1 MWHVLTFFLAA
12 CGLGLGMLLLLEAG
26 RRIGI
31 WRRRKN
37 PQAADKEGG
46 AVEAAI
52 FGLMGLLI
60 AFTFSGAASRFD
72 ERRHLVVQEAN
83 MIGTFYL
90 RLDLLPADSQKILRE
105 KMRQYVDT
113 RLAFYRKLSDQDE
126 AKAEMERSTALQ
138 LDIWREAAAGSRS
151 AGLPSVMTLI
161 LSAANDMIDI
171 TTTRSMAL
179 KTHPPPIIFAMLA
192 VLVLVSSLLAGYGM
206 AGSGTRNWLHM
217 LIFAAMM
224 TIAVYVILDLEYPR
238 FGLIRVDA
246 TDQVLLDLRRTMK

>member
-1 MWHVLTFFLAA
+1 MWHILTFLLAA
-12 CGLGLGMLLLLEAG
+12 CGLGLGMMLLLEAG

-31 WRRRKN
+31 WRRKKN
-37 PQAADKEGG
+37 LQATDKEGG

-60 AFTFSGAASRFD
+60 AFTFSGAAARFD

-90 RLDLLPADSQKILRE
+90 RLDLLPADSQKMLRE

-113 RLAFYRKLSDQDE
+113 RLAFYRKLSDRDE
-126 AKAEMERSTALQ
+126 AKAEME
-138 LDIWREAAAGSRS
+138 
-151 AGLPSVMTLI
+151 SVMTLV

-224 TIAVYVILDLEYPR
+224 TIAVYVIIDLEYPR